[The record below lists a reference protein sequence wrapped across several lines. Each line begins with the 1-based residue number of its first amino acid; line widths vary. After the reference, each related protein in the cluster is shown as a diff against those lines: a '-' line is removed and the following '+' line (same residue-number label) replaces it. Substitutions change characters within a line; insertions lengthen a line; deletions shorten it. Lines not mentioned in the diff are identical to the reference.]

1 MSYKKILIAA
11 SEAAPFVKSGGL
23 GDVIGSLPKS
33 IAGKDCEVAVVI
45 PLHEGISPELRKK
58 MTYISNIFVPVSW
71 RTQYCGI
78 FKYEEKNV
86 TWYFIDNEY
95 YFKRGNA
102 LYGCYDDAE
111 RFAFF
116 STAVLE
122 ILPVIDY
129 YPDILHCHDW
139 QTALV
144 PIFYKLKYYDRDK
157 YESIKTIFTIHN
169 IEYQGVFDREIVE
182 NVLGISMREFENGF
196 LEFNGA
202 VNLMKAAIICSDK
215 VSTVSPTYAEEIKTP
230 EFGHGLDAILRNE
243 AGKLSG
249 IINGIDQKV
258 YDPAKDKRLFYSFS
272 KKDISG
278 KEKNKKELQSLVNLP
293 CDKDIPVIGMVT
305 RLVSHKGLDLVSAV
319 IDDLLQDNLQLIVVG
334 TGDWKYE
341 QFLRD
346 KQWQYPFKLSVNIAF
361 NSELAQK
368 VYGGSDMFL
377 MPSRSEP
384 CGLAQMIALRYGTIP
399 IVRET
404 GGLRDSITPY
414 NKFTGEGNGFSF
426 ADYNAH
432 DMLQTIREACSL
444 YTDKEAWTKLVENGM
459 NTDFSWKKSAQK
471 YIKLYEE
478 MLNN

>member
-1 MSYKKILIAA
+1 MKILFAA
-11 SEAAPFVKSGGL
+11 SEAAPFAKSGGL

-33 IAGKDCEVAVVI
+33 VSSKNCEVAVVM
-45 PLHEGISPELRKK
+45 PLYESISSQYRDK
-58 MTYISNIFVPVSW
+58 MTYITNIFIPVAW
-71 RTQYCGI
+71 RSQYCGI
-78 FKYEEKNV
+78 FKYEEGGI

-122 ILPVIDY
+122 MLPHINY

-144 PIFYKLKYYDRDK
+144 PIFLRLKYYNREN
-157 YESIKTIFTIHN
+157 YGAIKTIFTIHN
-169 IEYQGVFDREIVE
+169 IEYQGVFGKEIME
-182 NVLGISMREFENGF
+182 NVLGISYREFENGF
-196 LEFNGA
+196 LEHDGA
-202 VNLMKAAIICSDK
+202 VNLMKAAITCSDR
-215 VSTVSPTYAEEIKTP
+215 VTTVSPSYAEEIKTP
-230 EFGHGLDAILRNE
+230 EAGHGLDPILRYE

-249 IINGIDQKV
+249 IVNGIDQRLYNPKT
-258 YDPAKDKRLFYSFS
+258 DKRLFTKFS
-272 KKDISG
+272 ADTLENKR
-278 KEKNKKELQSLVNLP
+278 KNKDELLGLVNLP
-293 CDKDIPVIGMVT
+293 RELDVPLIGMVT

-319 IDDLLQDNLQLIVVG
+319 IDDLLADNVALVIIG

-361 NSELAQK
+361 NSDLAQK

-377 MPSRSEP
+377 MPSRNEP
-384 CGLAQMIALRYGTIP
+384 CGLAQMISSRYGAVP

-404 GGLRDSITPY
+404 GGLKDTIKAY

-426 ADYNAH
+426 ADYNAY
-432 DMLQTIREACSL
+432 DMLHVIREACEL
-444 YTDKEAWTKLVENGM
+444 YSDKEAWGKLVVNCM
-459 NTDFSWKKSAQK
+459 NTDFSWKGSAKK
-471 YIKLYEE
+471 YTELYKQ
-478 MLNN
+478 LLGI